1 MLQERLSDRL
11 EKQQQEKALQLY
23 LSQVDELDQ
32 WLLSTRSML
41 SSTPQDLDM
50 NEQLSDCQVRVSS
63 ICHNRYSY
71 VYGQECA
78 THARL

>member
-1 MLQERLSDRL
+1 MLQERLNDRL

-32 WLLSTRSML
+32 WLLRTRSIL

-50 NEQLSDCQVRVSS
+50 NEQLSDCQVRASS
-63 ICHNRYSY
+63 TSHIEY
-71 VYGQECA
+71 VLHYINI
-78 THARL
+78 T